1 MSRALRMLTFTSLYP
16 SEARP
21 RHGIFVESRLR
32 RLVARGGIAVRVIA
46 PVPWFPFTGERWG
59 EYGRMA
65 ATPQREVREGIEVSY
80 PRYPMLPKFGMAF
93 QPNAMARAGLR
104 EIESR
109 PRHEDDIDLIDA
121 HYLYPDGVAAAAI
134 ARKIRR
140 PLVLTARGTDV
151 NVIAQMP
158 GPRARILQAIEASA
172 GVIAVSAALKA
183 TLVGLGAAAER
194 ITVLRNGVDAELF
207 RPEDRTAARRELG
220 LPDGGA
226 RIVASVGNLVP
237 GKRND
242 LALQAVAQ
250 IEGTHLVFVGR
261 GSERPR
267 LERLA
272 SELQVASRVRF
283 LDEMP
288 QERLR
293 WVYSAADVLVLA
305 SEREGW
311 PNVLL
316 ESAACGTPVVAFN
329 VGGVPEILA
338 DRTVGTIVRG
348 AHAPDPLA
356 GAIRSLLVS
365 PPSREAVRAA
375 AIRFSWDPVLE
386 AQLALY
392 RRAAQAGRET
402 IATASTK
409 AVQA

>member
-1 MSRALRMLTFTSLYP
+1 
-16 SEARP
+16 
-21 RHGIFVESRLR
+21 
-32 RLVARGGIAVRVIA
+32 
-46 PVPWFPFTGERWG
+46 
-59 EYGRMA
+59 
-65 ATPQREVREGIEVSY
+65 
-80 PRYPMLPKFGMAF
+80 MLPKFGMAF
-93 QPNAMARAGLR
+93 QADAMARAGLR
-104 EIESR
+104 EIESLL
-109 PRHEDDIDLIDA
+109 RHEDNIDLIDA

-207 RPEDRTAARRELG
+207 RPEDRAAARRKLG
-220 LPDGGA
+220 LPDGDA
-226 RIVASVGNLVP
+226 HIVASVGNLVP

-261 GSERPR
+261 GSERGR

-356 GAIRSLLVS
+356 GAIRTMLAS
-365 PPSREAVRAA
+365 PPPREAVRAA

-402 IATASTK
+402 IATSSTK
-409 AVQA
+409 VVQA